1 MKIEALKLE
10 VLYATH
16 SLIGRAL
23 ELEEALREILHIL
36 AEKLDMARAAVVLY
50 DEETRMLRIKASF
63 GLSPEEEKR
72 GVYRIGEGVTGKV
85 FESGEPCAVEDVSLE
100 PFFLNRTK
108 ARPSKEKISFIAVPV
123 RSRERIIGVLWVD
136 RLFHLGVPLE
146 EDVRFL
152 EVIAFFVG
160 QLVGLARRVEDR
172 EKALRAENFALRT
185 ELTARLSDFFW
196 GSKSPAMRE
205 VLTLVRRVAQ
215 TRATVLLLGESGT
228 GKTLTARLIHELS
241 PRREGPFVKVDCAA
255 LPENLLE
262 AELFGYERGA
272 FTGAERSKPGRLE
285 LADGGTVFLD
295 EIGELPFT
303 LQGKLL
309 RFIQEREF
317 ERLGGR
323 RTLRVDVRIIAATN
337 RDLATLVEEGRF
349 REDLYFRLQVFPIKL
364 PPLRD
369 RKEDIPGLIEFFLRK
384 LEKDYQRRLN
394 LTPEALELLLK
405 YHWPG
410 NIRELEN
417 LLERLLI
424 TAQGTVRP
432 GLLRRFLGVRSAI
445 QVKPRTEPTVEEI
458 RTTLEKHGFVIARA
472 ARELG
477 LSFRQLRYR
486 LHKLGL
492 DREIPPRR
500 GRPPKSLSN

>member
-1 MKIEALKLE
+1 MQIEALKLE

-16 SLIGRAL
+16 GLIGQAL
-23 ELEEALREILHIL
+23 ELEEALREILRIL
-36 AEKLDMARAAVVLY
+36 AEKLEMARAAVVLY
-50 DEETRMLRIKASF
+50 DEEAGHLRIQASF
-63 GLSPEEEKR
+63 GLSPQEERR
-72 GVYRIGEGVTGKV
+72 GIYQVGEGVTGKV
-85 FESGEPCAVEDVSLE
+85 FETGEPGAVADISQE
-100 PFFLNRTK
+100 PFFLNRTR
-108 ARPSKEKISFIAVPV
+108 ARPAKEKISFIAVPI
-123 RSRERIIGVLWVD
+123 RFGEKTLGVLWVD

-160 QLVGLARRVEDR
+160 QLVGLARRVADR

-185 ELTARLSDFFW
+185 ELTTRLSDFLW

-205 VLTLVRRVAQ
+205 VLNLVRQVAP

-241 PRREGPFVKVDCAA
+241 PRREGPFLKVDCTA

-272 FTGAERSKPGRLE
+272 FTGADRAKPGRLE
-285 LADGGTVFLD
+285 LAEGGTVFLD
-295 EIGELPFT
+295 EIGELPLS

-309 RFIQEREF
+309 RFIQERAF

-323 RTLRVDVRIIAATN
+323 RTIQVDVRLIAATN
-337 RDLATLVEEGRF
+337 RDLETLVKEGLF

-364 PPLRD
+364 PPLRE
-369 RKEDIPGLIEFFLRK
+369 RREDLPGLIEFLLRK
-384 LEKDYQRRLN
+384 LEKDYHRRLN
-394 LTPEALELLLK
+394 FSPEALELLCQ

-424 TAQGTVRP
+424 TAKGPVRP
-432 GLLRRFLGVRSAI
+432 EFLRRFLAT
-445 QVKPRTEPTVEEI
+445 KPAQQLWPRKDPSPEEI
-458 RTTLEKHGFVIARA
+458 RAALEKHDFVIARA
-472 ARELG
+472 AKELG
-477 LSFRQLRYR
+477 LTFRQLRYR
-486 LHKLGL
+486 LKKWGL
-492 DREIPPRR
+492 DREIKPRR
-500 GRPPKSLSN
+500 GRPPQK